1 MNTIVKE
8 VIIPDSDHMYIEV
21 ELPAGI
27 PPGKAIMTLILE
39 PEAKEKERVNMAAEM
54 CGKGK
59 GKVWMAD
66 DFDAPLAD
74 FAEYM

>member
-8 VIIPDSDHMYIEV
+8 VIIPDSDRMYIEV
-21 ELPAGI
+21 ELPAGL
-27 PPGKAIMTLILE
+27 PVGKAIMTLTLE
-39 PEAKEKERVNMAAEM
+39 PKAREEAPENRAAEM

-59 GKVWMAD
+59 GKVWTAE
-66 DFDAPLAD
+66 DFDSPLDD

>member
-21 ELPAGI
+21 PLPAGI
-27 PPGKAIMTLILE
+27 PAGKAIMTVTLE
-39 PEAKEKERVNMAAEM
+39 PEVTMKERLNMAADM

-59 GKVWMAD
+59 GNVWMAE
-66 DFDAPLAD
+66 DFDAPLED

>member
-1 MNTIVKE
+1 MHTIVRD
-8 VIIPDSDHMYIEV
+8 VMIPGSGRISIEL
-21 ELPAGI
+21 ELPSGFPVGEAV
-27 PPGKAIMTLILE
+27 MTL
-39 PEAKEKERVNMAAEM
+39 EAKTRQDGHVNRAAAM

-66 DFDAPLAD
+66 DFDAPLDD

>member
-1 MNTIVKE
+1 M
-8 VIIPDSDHMYIEV
+8 IPDSDRMYIEV

-27 PPGKAIMTLILE
+27 PVGEAIMTLILE
-39 PEAKEKERVNMAAEM
+39 PKENKKEHANKAAEM

-66 DFDAPLAD
+66 DFDAPLSD